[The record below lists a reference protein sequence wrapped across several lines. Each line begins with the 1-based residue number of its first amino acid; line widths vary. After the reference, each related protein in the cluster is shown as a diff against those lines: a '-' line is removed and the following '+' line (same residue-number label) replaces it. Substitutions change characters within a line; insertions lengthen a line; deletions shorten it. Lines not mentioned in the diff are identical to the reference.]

1 MCHFLNHLFPQV
13 RFALD
18 QWAIQ
23 GLLWNRRCQQPAF
36 VLANSF
42 SWPPAMSFQQALTFT
57 RAAKRS
63 KIFFFRDAQ
72 GNGWLS
78 VQTDL
83 RAAAAAA
90 AVRQSWPA
98 NPCLSR
104 PSDSQGELETQKR
117 HHEAKLITTKEE
129 EKHKMDKMALELE
142 LKWTETLRWAGVGR
156 VWHRK

>member
-1 MCHFLNHLFPQV
+1 MSTISCHLKNVSLFESFIPTSEICIGPVGDSRSSVESTLPRASICVGQQLQLAAGNV
-13 RFALD
+13 VSTGFNLYS
-18 QWAIQ
+18 
-23 GLLWNRRCQQPAF
+23 RCKEVQ
-36 VLANSF
+36 N
-42 SWPPAMSFQQALTFT
+42 
-57 RAAKRS
+57 
-63 KIFFFRDAQ
+63 IFFRDAQ

-83 RAAAAAA
+83 RAA

-104 PSDSQGELETQKR
+104 PSDSQGELETQQR

-142 LKWTETLRWAGVGR
+142 LKWTETLR
-156 VWHRK
+156 